1 MVQKHESRD
10 PLDMTVGEVLSIAAR
25 ESARVFGLGDRL
37 GRLAP
42 GYLADLILVDLSG
55 PHTQPLHDPT
65 ANLVY
70 SARASDV
77 RTVVCDG
84 TVIMRDRTL
93 LTLDKE
99 EIVARVGESMER
111 LSKRVPESRIQLY
124 SP

>member
-1 MVQKHESRD
+1 
-10 PLDMTVGEVLSIAAR
+10 
-25 ESARVFGLGDRL
+25 
-37 GRLAP
+37 
-42 GYLADLILVDLSG
+42 
-55 PHTQPLHDPT
+55 
-65 ANLVY
+65 
-70 SARASDV
+70 
-77 RTVVCDG
+77 VVCDG

>member
-1 MVQKHESRD
+1 
-10 PLDMTVGEVLSIAAR
+10 MTVGETLSIATR
-25 ESARVFGLGDRL
+25 ESARVFGLGGRL
-37 GRLAP
+37 GQLAP

-55 PHTQPLHDPT
+55 LHNQPLHDAA

-84 TVIMRDRTL
+84 KVIMRDRNL

-99 EIVARVGESMER
+99 EIVARVGESMQR
-111 LSKRVPESRIQLY
+111 LSIRVPESRIQSY